1 MTIRIGGL
9 GLLAVLLLVSGC
21 AYQTP
26 VSQSEDIVELLVTP
40 GEMVLRGATKA
51 STKRFHILFL
61 GFGERNSFLRAEQEA
76 IEAVDAELLVNRIR
90 LRHFEGFLLP
100 SLWLQALG
108 LEGATDVPIVG
119 WEIYTVVGTGIRLVP
134 DR

>member
-1 MTIRIGGL
+1 MTRWVGSL
-9 GLLAVLLLVSGC
+9 GLLWLLLASGC
-21 AYQTP
+21 AFQTP
-26 VSQSEDIVELLVTP
+26 VSQSEDVVELTVTP
-40 GEMVLRGATKA
+40 GEMILRGPTKA
-51 STKRFHILFL
+51 STKRFQLLFM

-100 SLWLQALG
+100 SLWFEALG
-108 LEGATDVPIVG
+108 VEGATDAPIIG
-119 WEIYTVVGTGIRLVP
+119 WEIYTVVGTGVRLVP